1 MENSPRRRDSYAVVA
16 FWLAFFIM
24 IWPTQAGALHVLVS
38 LRRYDLAGLLVLGCL
53 AIVAIPYMRSFRR
66 HWSEPQMW
74 SGRGYLIATTVI
86 LMWNLLVVCTMFI
99 LALTANV

>member
-1 MENSPRRRDSYAVVA
+1 MENSSRRRDNYAVVA
-16 FWLAFFIM
+16 FWLAFLIM
-24 IWPTQAGALHVLVS
+24 IWPTQAGALHVLVK
-38 LRRYDLAGLLVLGCL
+38 LGRFGLAGLLALGCI

-86 LMWNLLVVCTMFI
+86 LIWNLLIACTMFI
-99 LALTANV
+99 QALTVNV